1 MARSQ
6 KTMLVLPQTEGVQA
20 AAAIPMVL
28 PNLKH
33 SGFDHPLHQGICR
46 PTQRFCSPNSAPTPK
61 LSKKPKMQATGDTFP
76 TDWSPPQ
83 VTFLTPRATGDVVP
97 TDWSPPHVTF
107 LTPRA
112 TGDMVPTDW
121 SPPQV
126 TFLTPRTIGDVVS
139 THWSP
144 PHVTFL
150 TPRATGDM
158 VPTHWSPQHVTFL
171 TPRATGDVVPT
182 HWRPPHVTFLTPW
195 APKAGR
201 GAPARRWVGAVEPE
215 GPRRL
220 ACSVPVEPEQE
231 PQDSGPME
239 DLASR
244 EEQLWRA
251 AGPSQQ
257 AVAGTSTGL
266 TSEGS
271 GSYVNSLG
279 YLLQEKREQALEQ
292 ERGELLLQH
301 PADHDS
307 LDLHEEAVPLTPEH
321 RTLVERFSMSLQ
333 VIPSVHPGEAVFLPR
348 HHPLPCDLDC
358 SHLEPRNHLERQFLS
373 SPLAQQLSFLRSGLL
388 SNLYLHQPGCPVPLL
403 RWLFQ
408 LLTWPPEISSGAF
421 VLLWDLSVDGLC
433 RQSDGDVRMWCPST
447 QEVMEVVCSLGT
459 RIPALC
465 PQGPSPHGRR
475 VLASEASP
483 SWREQQ
489 DTRQETA
496 LDISLSYIYKFLTL
510 CAQAQPETATDG
522 DLLDQME
529 LLCRAGLDVRLRL
542 LPNADLQQ
550 LLLLLLQS
558 IQEWP
563 GKLQQLC
570 RALSLVSDHHHNLLA
585 VVQFF
590 PDVTSRSRQLRRQL
604 SLVVIARML
613 GQQEAALL
621 WKEEAQLV
629 VLSRLLR
636 LMRPAALGQHLD
648 SEASPPRQEQQPTA
662 SAKRDYKV
670 CYLCHSLL
678 TLAGVVVSCQDITP
692 DQREELRLLCM
703 QLDRHISTHIRESP
717 QAMHRT
723 TLKDLATQTHIRWQ
737 ELLTHCRP
745 QAQCFSP
752 REDI

>member
-1 MARSQ
+1 Q
-6 KTMLVLPQTEGVQA
+6 KTVLALPQTEGVQA
-20 AAAIPMVL
+20 AAAIPILL

-46 PTQRFCSPNSAPTPK
+46 PTQRFCNPNSAPTPK
-61 LSKKPKMQATGDTFP
+61 LSKKPKMQATGDMF
-76 TDWSPPQ
+76 
-83 VTFLTPRATGDVVP
+83 P

-107 LTPRA
+107 LTPRT
-112 TGDMVPTDW
+112 TG
-121 SPPQV
+121 
-126 TFLTPRTIGDVVS
+126 
-139 THWSP
+139 
-144 PHVTFL
+144 
-150 TPRATGDM
+150 
-158 VPTHWSPQHVTFL
+158 
-171 TPRATGDVVPT
+171 
-182 HWRPPHVTFLTPW
+182 FLTPW
-195 APKAGR
+195 APKAG
-201 GAPARRWVGAVEPE
+201 RWVGAVEPE

-239 DLASR
+239 DLASQ
-244 EEQLWRA
+244 EQQLWSA

-257 AVAGTSTGL
+257 AAAGTGTRL
-266 TSEGS
+266 TFEGS
-271 GSYVNSLG
+271 GSYVNSLD

-307 LDLHEEAVPLTPEH
+307 LDLHEEAVPLTP
-321 RTLVERFSMSLQ
+321 RAQTLVERFSMSLQ

-388 SNLYLHQPGCPVPLL
+388 SNLYLHRPGCPVPLL

-408 LLTWPPEISSGAF
+408 LLTWPPASSGAF
-421 VLLWDLSVDGLC
+421 GLLWDLSVDGLC
-433 RQSDGDVRMWCPST
+433 RQSDEDVRMWCPST

-459 RIPALC
+459 HSPALC

-510 CAQAQPETATDG
+510 CAQVQPEATTDG
-522 DLLDQME
+522 DLLDLME

-563 GKLQQLC
+563 GKLRQLC
-570 RALSLVSDHHHNLLA
+570 GALSSVSDHHHNLLA

-629 VLSRLLR
+629 ALSRLLR

-648 SEASPPRQEQQPTA
+648 SKASPPRQEQQPTA

-703 QLDRHISTHIRESP
+703 QLDRHINTHIRESP

-752 REDI
+752 GKTS

>member
-1 MARSQ
+1 
-6 KTMLVLPQTEGVQA
+6 
-20 AAAIPMVL
+20 
-28 PNLKH
+28 
-33 SGFDHPLHQGICR
+33 
-46 PTQRFCSPNSAPTPK
+46 
-61 LSKKPKMQATGDTFP
+61 
-76 TDWSPPQ
+76 
-83 VTFLTPRATGDVVP
+83 
-97 TDWSPPHVTF
+97 
-107 LTPRA
+107 
-112 TGDMVPTDW
+112 
-121 SPPQV
+121 
-126 TFLTPRTIGDVVS
+126 
-139 THWSP
+139 
-144 PHVTFL
+144 
-150 TPRATGDM
+150 
-158 VPTHWSPQHVTFL
+158 
-171 TPRATGDVVPT
+171 
-182 HWRPPHVTFLTPW
+182 
-195 APKAGR
+195 
-201 GAPARRWVGAVEPE
+201 
-215 GPRRL
+215 
-220 ACSVPVEPEQE
+220 
-231 PQDSGPME
+231 
-239 DLASR
+239 
-244 EEQLWRA
+244 
-251 AGPSQQ
+251 
-257 AVAGTSTGL
+257 
-266 TSEGS
+266 
-271 GSYVNSLG
+271 
-279 YLLQEKREQALEQ
+279 
-292 ERGELLLQH
+292 
-301 PADHDS
+301 
-307 LDLHEEAVPLTPEH
+307 
-321 RTLVERFSMSLQ
+321 
-333 VIPSVHPGEAVFLPR
+333 
-348 HHPLPCDLDC
+348 
-358 SHLEPRNHLERQFLS
+358 
-373 SPLAQQLSFLRSGLL
+373 
-388 SNLYLHQPGCPVPLL
+388 
-403 RWLFQ
+403 
-408 LLTWPPEISSGAF
+408 
-421 VLLWDLSVDGLC
+421 
-433 RQSDGDVRMWCPST
+433 MWCPST

-459 RIPALC
+459 HSPALC

-483 SWREQQ
+483 SWCEQQ

-510 CAQAQPETATDG
+510 CAQSQPEATTDG
-522 DLLDQME
+522 DLLDLME

-563 GKLQQLC
+563 GKLRQLC
-570 RALSLVSDHHHNLLA
+570 HALSSVSDHHHNLLA

-629 VLSRLLR
+629 ALSRLLR

-703 QLDRHISTHIRESP
+703 QLDRHINTHIRESP

-752 REDI
+752 GKTSKGAGQGWPRAALCQGVNRTHGTKGSKEWGPEEDHLMKQEPASSMP

>member
-6 KTMLVLPQTEGVQA
+6 KTVLALPQTEGVQA
-20 AAAIPMVL
+20 AAAIPILL

-46 PTQRFCSPNSAPTPK
+46 PTQRFCSPNSDPTPK
-61 LSKKPKMQATGDTFP
+61 LSKKPKMQATGDMFP

-112 TGDMVPTDW
+112 TGDVVSTDW
-121 SPPQV
+121 SPPHV

-158 VPTHWSPQHVTFL
+158 VPTHWRPQ
-171 TPRATGDVVPT
+171 
-182 HWRPPHVTFLTPW
+182 HVTFLTPW
-195 APKAGR
+195 APKAG
-201 GAPARRWVGAVEPE
+201 RWVGAVEPE

-239 DLASR
+239 DLASQ
-244 EEQLWRA
+244 EQQLWSA

-257 AVAGTSTGL
+257 AAAGTGTGL

-388 SNLYLHQPGCPVPLL
+388 SNLYLHRPGCPVPLL

-408 LLTWPPEISSGAF
+408 ELHTSPGPPLTGRTASTDE
-421 VLLWDLSVDGLC
+421 
-433 RQSDGDVRMWCPST
+433 DVRMWCPST

-459 RIPALC
+459 HSPALC

-483 SWREQQ
+483 SWCEQQ

-496 LDISLSYIYKFLTL
+496 LDISLSYIYKDGPHCPRVRSVPQFLTL
-510 CAQAQPETATDG
+510 CAQSQPEATTDG
-522 DLLDQME
+522 DLLDLME

-563 GKLQQLC
+563 GKLRQLC
-570 RALSLVSDHHHNLLA
+570 HALSSVSDHHHNLLA

-629 VLSRLLR
+629 ALSRLLR

-703 QLDRHISTHIRESP
+703 QLDRHINTHIRESP

-745 QAQCFSP
+745 QVVP
-752 REDI
+752 L